1 MRRFS
6 ISISV
11 VVVGILALAF
21 SVGAQAP
28 DPFAGS
34 WKLDVAKS
42 KLAGPA
48 PKSVTV
54 TIERMGAAR
63 KVAVDSV
70 DAADAHLKWG
80 YTSGLDGK
88 DAPVTGNPAFDTVSG
103 TETSPR
109 DVAITYKKAG
119 KVVSTLKSV
128 VSADGKTL
136 TVTTTAGESTTVQV
150 YTKR

>member
-1 MRRFS
+1 MRRL
-6 ISISV
+6 SISV
-11 VVVGILALAF
+11 SVAVVGILALAI

-34 WKLDVAKS
+34 WKMDVAKS
-42 KLAGPA
+42 KLAGPP

-54 TIERMGAAR
+54 KIERMGAAR

-70 DAADAHLKWG
+70 DAANAQLKWG

-88 DAPVTGNPAFDTVSG
+88 EAPVTGNPAFDTVSG
-103 TETSPR
+103 TETSPKE
-109 DVAITYKKAG
+109 ANITYKKAG

-136 TVTTTAGESTTVQV
+136 TVTTTAGEATTVQV
-150 YTKR
+150 YTKQ